1 MARNKEKTMQK
12 PRAILFVC
20 TGNICRSP
28 TAEALLD
35 HQLQAHGLRDQFHLD
50 SAGVDSH
57 HIGHPPDARSQLVT
71 LKNGV
76 DMSHLRA
83 RNVAPE
89 DFERFDLMLAM
100 DQSHYDRLL
109 AIKPKKSRAGVEL
122 YLSYAGIAHTRD
134 VPDPYYGQMR
144 DFDAV
149 YELIARATQSL
160 IGKLHT

>member
-1 MARNKEKTMQK
+1 MPN

-28 TAEALLD
+28 TAEALLH
-35 HQLQAHGLRDQFHLD
+35 HQLQALGVRDQFHLD

-71 LKNGV
+71 RKHGV

-100 DQSHYDRLL
+100 DQSHHDRLM
-109 AIKPKKSRAGVEL
+109 ATKPEPSRARIEL
-122 YLSYAGIAHTRD
+122 YLPYAGITHMRD

-149 YELIARATQSL
+149 YELIARATQRL
-160 IGKLHT
+160 IEKLGT